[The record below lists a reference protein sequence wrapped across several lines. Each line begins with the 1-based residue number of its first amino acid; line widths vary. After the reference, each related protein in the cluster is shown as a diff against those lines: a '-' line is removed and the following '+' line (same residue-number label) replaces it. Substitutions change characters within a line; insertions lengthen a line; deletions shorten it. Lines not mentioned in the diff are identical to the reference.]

1 MRGCVAAVLVA
12 CVGSGVMAQA
22 RGPVAA
28 VPADVSHVVEQ
39 VRAKADLPGMAV
51 AVVVE
56 GKLVAQG
63 TSGVRKRGGEAAV
76 TIDDK
81 WHLGSCTKSM
91 TATLIGILVEE
102 GKLEWTST
110 IGDVFPELKGTMDPG
125 WEKATVEQLLANRA
139 GMPRALDRDG
149 LWVALSGSR
158 AKPRDQRAALL
169 RGVLRYPPESA
180 PGTAY
185 LYSNAG
191 FSIAG
196 AMAERVCDKAWEE
209 LMQERVFGPLGMG
222 SAGFGPPGDPKGVDQ
237 PWGHRQNGRPSHTD
251 NPAAIAPAGRVHC
264 SLPDWAKYIAV
275 HAGGER
281 EDRGEGVWLLKPE
294 TFQRLHKP
302 FEGPGDAYGGGW
314 AVLQRGWGKGEGGT
328 GRVLTH
334 NGSNTMWFAVAW
346 VAPEKRAAVL
356 VATNVAGDRAARAC
370 DEAAGAMI
378 RRYIAELP

>member
-1 MRGCVAAVLVA
+1 MRGLVAAVLIA
-12 CVGSGVMAQA
+12 CVAPLAAGQL
-22 RGPVAA
+22 RGPAA
-28 VPADVSHVVEQ
+28 AGPVDVSHVVEQ

-51 AVVVE
+51 AVVVD
-56 GKLVAQG
+56 GKVVAQG
-63 TSGVRKRGGEAAV
+63 ASGVRKRGEEAAV

-102 GKLEWTST
+102 GKLEWSST
-110 IGDVFPELKGTMDPG
+110 IAGVFPELKDTMDPG
-125 WEKATVEQLLANRA
+125 WATATVEQLLANRA
-139 GMPRALDRDG
+139 GAPRALDRDG
-149 LWVALSGSR
+149 LWAALFSSR
-158 AKPRDQRAALL
+158 AKARDQRMALL
-169 RGVLRYPPESA
+169 RGVLRYPPESE

-185 LYSNAG
+185 QYSNAG

-196 AMAERVCDKAWEE
+196 AMAERVCDQAWEE
-209 LMQERVFGPLGMG
+209 LMQERVFGPLGMA

-237 PWGHRQNGRPSHTD
+237 PWGHRQSGRPSHTD

-275 HAGGER
+275 HAEGER

-302 FEGPGDAYGGGW
+302 FEGAGDAYGGGW
-314 AVLQRGWGKGEGGT
+314 AVLERGWGKGEGGT

-378 RRYIAELP
+378 RRFIAEAR